1 MISDVQMVT
10 MAIRGK
16 VDANLVCVQVVMEAE
31 CNTLTHAVWIR
42 APTFRVLSV
51 TAGGATLVS
60 RVIETFFSCEEFR
73 LPNPDNCQ
81 ACETYT
87 LSIWKY

>member
-10 MAIRGK
+10 MVIRDK

-31 CNTLTHAVWIR
+31 CNTPTRAVWIR

-60 RVIETFFSCEEFR
+60 RVSSKHFSAVKNLGYR
-73 LPNPDNCQ
+73 IQIIARPVKH
-81 ACETYT
+81 
-87 LSIWKY
+87 IH